1 MMRPAMALLVCAL
14 AFGCDEPKKPT
25 GTAKSAAPTA
35 TTKTTTAASATGKT
49 NPKEMPELVVDNM
62 GPYLGGRRAD
72 MSGSTGKEKL
82 AAVVKELPPID
93 NKPLTLLV
101 DKKAKTSHVAATVHA
116 LGVAGAPKITIK
128 TDGRD
133 DLPKQIEV
141 TPESKLGNVPACSV
155 AATVLKDFS
164 TAVWP
169 AKGGVGRRQR
179 KGLAGPDLS
188 LTGDLIEKDLAACES
203 SIAFFSGDD
212 EVAWELAFNIA
223 GTLVNADKKKKIDTL
238 VLPAEIPVAGRALPF
253 MK

>member
-14 AFGCDEPKKPT
+14 AFGCDDPKKPT

-35 TTKTTTAASATGKT
+35 TTKTTTAASANGTK
-49 NPKEMPELVVDNM
+49 PKEMPELVVDNM

-82 AAVVKELPPID
+82 AAVVKELPPIEG
-93 NKPLTLLV
+93 KPLTLLV
-101 DKKAKTSHVAATVHA
+101 DKKAKTSHVALTVQA
-116 LGVAGAPKITIK
+116 LGAAGSGKITIK

-141 TPESKLGNVPACSV
+141 TPETKLANVPACSV
-155 AATVLKDFS
+155 AAMVLKDFS

-188 LTGDLIEKDLAACES
+188 LTGDLIEKDLAGCES

-212 EVAWELAFNIA
+212 EVAWELAYNIA
-223 GTLVNADKKKKIDTL
+223 GTLMNADKKKKIDTL